1 MNHLRDLLQHEIQDL
16 YSVEE
21 QIIEA
26 MPAMIGKA
34 KTPQL
39 RQALETHLKI
49 TERQKERLD
58 KVKQLMG
65 TESQE
70 GEKRSGL
77 FGMFGGGK
85 QKCIGIE
92 GIIKEGERVMAEDM
106 EPEVLEAAIVAS
118 AQKIEHYEI
127 CGYGTARAYAREL
140 NMGEVA
146 ELLEETLDEEYEA
159 DDRLTDLAVSRL
171 NEEAKKGMRGGR
183 RNGSG
188 SGNNRAGSG
197 RKTASKSAAGKKSA
211 GKTSSGNKTAGNKG
225 TAKKGATKGSRSS
238 GGSGGRTASKGGRSA
253 AGKKSAGKKAG
264 TKKGGRR

>member
-26 MPAMIGKA
+26 MPAMIGKT

-39 RQALETHLKI
+39 RQALEEHLKI

-65 TESQE
+65 TEPQE

-106 EPEVLEAAIVAS
+106 QPEVLEAAIVAS

-183 RNGSG
+183 RGGSG
-188 SGNNRAGSG
+188 GGNNRSGGG
-197 RKTASKSAAGKKSA
+197 RKPASKGAAGKKSA
-211 GKTSSGNKTAGNKG
+211 GKKSSGSKTAGKKG
-225 TAKKGATKGSRSS
+225 ASKKGATKGGRSS
-238 GGSGGRTASKGGRSA
+238 GGGSRTASKGGRSA
-253 AGKKSAGKKAG
+253 AGKKSAGKKSGA
-264 TKKGGRR
+264 KKGGRR